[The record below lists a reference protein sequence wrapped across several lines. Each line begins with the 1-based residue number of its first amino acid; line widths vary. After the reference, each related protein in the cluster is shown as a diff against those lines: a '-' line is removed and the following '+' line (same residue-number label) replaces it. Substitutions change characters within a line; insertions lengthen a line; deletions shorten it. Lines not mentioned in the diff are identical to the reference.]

1 MKPHFSFGPGQQL
14 FQLTEAFAEE
24 FYLWLLSHA
33 SGLHLHTRTRQ
44 LISIVM
50 RIADVSR
57 LKGEFLSEQEEK
69 LAIERLLK
77 LKQELHEGEI
87 KHLEL
92 PLGLDLLV
100 QNLTVGNAKAK
111 LVAHTTELEYIFCIQ
126 PIQKHSQETRIHF
139 QKVLKRIN
147 EQITPH
153 LPDYKAQA
161 LAQGLSTLI
170 KNPYALEDTLHSLN
184 LAIEGWI

>member
-1 MKPHFSFGPGQQL
+1 MTPSFSFGPGQQL
-14 FQLTEAFAEE
+14 FQHAEAFAEE

-44 LISIVM
+44 LIIIVM

-57 LKGEFLSEQEEK
+57 LKGGFISELEEK
-69 LAIERLLK
+69 QAIDKLLK
-77 LKQELHEGEI
+77 MKQGFSQGEI

-92 PLGLDLLV
+92 PLELDLLI
-100 QNLTVGNAKAK
+100 QNLTICNVKAK

-126 PIQKHSQETRIHF
+126 PMQKHSQETRMHL

-147 EQITPH
+147 EEITPH
-153 LPDYKAQA
+153 FPDYKAQA
-161 LAQGLSTLI
+161 LAQGLSTLM
-170 KNPYALEDTLHSLN
+170 KNPHTLEDPLHSLN